1 VKPGGGR
8 AVRIGA
14 LVVALL
20 VLGSLVLWERSSH
33 SSQVG
38 KSCSGQNCTRV
49 LFIGD
54 SLTYVNDLPHA
65 FAALAASGHHKVAV
79 DMVATG
85 GATFDDHV
93 NSPDTAAA
101 LARQPWD
108 TVVLQEQSQRPLF
121 YLAWAHSNGWPEA
134 GLANYDS
141 MQKAIDQGYL
151 DIANELKTAVAPV
164 GVAWND
170 IQNQGAPVQL
180 FQADDVHPTPAGTYL
195 AAAVFYATIFGESP
209 VRLHDHG
216 GLDNTAAA
224 TLQSVAG
231 DVVLNNAPAWGLN
244 RLSSAP

>member
-1 VKPGGGR
+1 MKPGGGR

-49 LFIGD
+49 LFVGD
-54 SLTYVNDLPHA
+54 SLTYVNDLPHT
-65 FAALAASGHHKVAV
+65 FAALAASG
-79 DMVATG
+79 
-85 GATFDDHV
+85 
-93 NSPDTAAA
+93 
-101 LARQPWD
+101 
-108 TVVLQEQSQRPLF
+108 
-121 YLAWAHSNGWPEA
+121 HSNGWPEA
-134 GLANYDS
+134 GLPNYDS